1 MYSEQGL
8 TCILKLELPGRSSL
22 PAKVALI
29 SVIKQEFDAM
39 EAMCY
44 MSPESGRK
52 KLLLFLQIWHLNLT
66 DMGNLTMIKEFL
78 LLGFGS
84 LHGLQFFLFAIF
96 LGIYVVTL
104 LGNILI
110 LTVISS
116 DCSLQTP
123 MYFFLFNFSFLEIWY
138 TTSIV
143 PKMLQ
148 TLLSGPEVIS
158 FAGCVAQFYFFG
170 SMAVVECFLLAAMSY
185 DRYLAICSPLRYP
198 SLMNLHTCVLLA
210 GGSWLG
216 GFLTP
221 VVTVTMTFQLP
232 FCAAYE
238 IDHFFCDLAP
248 VLKLACSDP
257 ETVEKTT
264 FLMASFV
271 TMVPF
276 LLTVASYI
284 HIVAAVLRIPSAA
297 GKQQAFSTCS
307 SHLIVV
313 TLYYG
318 TLGTVYAIPTATQAT
333 ALNKIFS
340 LLYTVVTPMINP
352 IVYSLRNK
360 DVKKAIRTLLSRWA
374 YSKET

>member
-1 MYSEQGL
+1 
-8 TCILKLELPGRSSL
+8 
-22 PAKVALI
+22 
-29 SVIKQEFDAM
+29 
-39 EAMCY
+39 
-44 MSPESGRK
+44 
-52 KLLLFLQIWHLNLT
+52 
-66 DMGNLTMIKEFL
+66 
-78 LLGFGS
+78 
-84 LHGLQFFLFAIF
+84 
-96 LGIYVVTL
+96 
-104 LGNILI
+104 
-110 LTVISS
+110 
-116 DCSLQTP
+116 
-123 MYFFLFNFSFLEIWY
+123 MYFFLSNFSFLEIWY
-138 TTSIV
+138 ATSIA

-158 FAGCVAQFYFFG
+158 FVGCVAQFYFFG

-185 DRYLAICSPLRYP
+185 DRYLAICSPLQYS
-198 SLMNLHTCVLLA
+198 SLIHTRFLFA
-210 GGSWLG
+210 GGSWLR

-232 FCAAYE
+232 FCAAYN
-238 IDHFFCDLAP
+238 IDHFFRDLAP
-248 VLKLACSDP
+248 VIELACSDT

-264 FLMASFV
+264 FILASFI

-284 HIVAAVLRIPSAA
+284 HIVAAVFKISSTA

-318 TLGTVYAIPTATQAT
+318 TLGTVYAIPTATQAA

-340 LLYTVVTPMINP
+340 MLYTVVTPMVNP

-360 DVKKAIRTLLSRWA
+360 DVKNAVRRLMSQWA
-374 YSKET
+374 YTKET

>member
-1 MYSEQGL
+1 M
-8 TCILKLELPGRSSL
+8 
-22 PAKVALI
+22 A
-29 SVIKQEFDAM
+29 
-39 EAMCY
+39 
-44 MSPESGRK
+44 
-52 KLLLFLQIWHLNLT
+52 NLT
-66 DMGNLTMIKEFL
+66 AIKEFL
-78 LLGFGS
+78 LLGFGG
-84 LHGLQFFLFAIF
+84 LHGLQWFLFGIF

-104 LGNILI
+104 LGNFLI
-110 LTVISS
+110 LTVISF
-116 DCSLQTP
+116 DCNLQTP
-123 MYFFLFNFSFLEIWY
+123 MYFFLSNFSFLEIWY
-138 TTSIV
+138 TTSIA

-148 TLLSGPEVIS
+148 TLLSGPQVIS
-158 FAGCVAQFYFFG
+158 FVGCVAQFYFFA

-185 DRYLAICSPLRYP
+185 DRYIAICSPLQYP
-198 SLMNLHTCVLLA
+198 SLVNLHTCIFLA

-232 FCAAYE
+232 FCATYK

-248 VLKLACSDP
+248 VLKLACSDT

-264 FLMASFV
+264 FLLASFV

-276 LLTVASYI
+276 LLTVASYA

-297 GKQQAFSTCS
+297 GKQRAFSTCS

-318 TLGTVYAIPTATQAT
+318 TLGTVYAIPTATRAA

-340 LLYTVVTPMINP
+340 LFYTVVTPLVNP

-360 DVKKAIRTLLSRWA
+360 DVKKAMRRLMSLWVYAKGT
-374 YSKET
+374 

>member
-1 MYSEQGL
+1 
-8 TCILKLELPGRSSL
+8 
-22 PAKVALI
+22 
-29 SVIKQEFDAM
+29 
-39 EAMCY
+39 
-44 MSPESGRK
+44 MS
-52 KLLLFLQIWHLNLT
+52 
-66 DMGNLTMIKEFL
+66 NLTMIKEFL

-84 LHGLQFFLFAIF
+84 LHGFQYLLFGIF

-110 LTVISS
+110 LTVISL
-116 DCSLQTP
+116 DRSLQNP
-123 MYFFLFNFSFLEIWY
+123 MYFFLSNFSFLEIWY
-138 TTSIV
+138 TTSV
-143 PKMLQ
+143 SPKMLQ
-148 TLLSGPEVIS
+148 TLLSGSGAIS

-185 DRYLAICSPLRYP
+185 DRYLAICSPLQYP
-198 SLMNLHTCVLLA
+198 VFMNIHTCILLA

-221 VVTVTMTFQLP
+221 VVTVTMTFQLS

-257 ETVEKTT
+257 KTVEKTT
-264 FLMASFV
+264 FLMAAFV

-276 LLTVASYI
+276 LLTVASYVL
-284 HIVAAVLRIPSAA
+284 IVAAVLRIPSAA
-297 GKQQAFSTCS
+297 GKKRAFSTCS

-318 TLGTVYAIPTATQAT
+318 TLGTVYAIPIATQT
-333 ALNKIFS
+333 VALNKIFS

-360 DVKKAIRTLLSRWA
+360 DVKKAVRRLISQWI
-374 YSKET
+374 

>member
-1 MYSEQGL
+1 
-8 TCILKLELPGRSSL
+8 
-22 PAKVALI
+22 
-29 SVIKQEFDAM
+29 
-39 EAMCY
+39 
-44 MSPESGRK
+44 MS
-52 KLLLFLQIWHLNLT
+52 NLT
-66 DMGNLTMIKEFL
+66 TEKGFV

-84 LHGLQFFLFAIF
+84 LHGLRFFLFGIF
-96 LGIYVVTL
+96 LGIYIANL

-116 DCSLQTP
+116 DRSLQTP
-123 MYFFLFNFSFLEIWY
+123 MYFFLSNFSFLEIWY
-138 TTSIV
+138 TTSIS

-148 TLLSGPEVIS
+148 LILSGPVAIS
-158 FAGCVAQFYFFG
+158 FAGCAAQFYFFG

-185 DRYLAICSPLRYP
+185 DRYLAVCSPLQY
-198 SLMNLHTCVLLA
+198 SSVMNICTCVLFA

-232 FCAAYE
+232 FCATE

-257 ETVEKTT
+257 ERVEKTT
-264 FLMASFV
+264 FLMAAFV

-276 LLTVASYI
+276 LLTIASYAY
-284 HIVAAVLRIPSAA
+284 IVAAVLRIPSSS
-297 GKQQAFSTCS
+297 GKQRAFSTCS

-318 TLGTVYAIPTATQAT
+318 TLGTVYAIPTATRT
-333 ALNKIFS
+333 AALHKTFS

-360 DVKKAIRTLLSRWA
+360 DVKKAARRLLSHWL
-374 YSKET
+374 YTKKI

>member
-1 MYSEQGL
+1 
-8 TCILKLELPGRSSL
+8 
-22 PAKVALI
+22 
-29 SVIKQEFDAM
+29 
-39 EAMCY
+39 
-44 MSPESGRK
+44 
-52 KLLLFLQIWHLNLT
+52 
-66 DMGNLTMIKEFL
+66 MGNLTIIKEFL
-78 LLGFGS
+78 LLGFGN
-84 LHGLQFFLFAIF
+84 LHGLNYFLFVIF
-96 LGIYVVTL
+96 LGIYIVTL

-110 LTVISS
+110 LTVISL
-116 DCSLQTP
+116 DRSLQNP
-123 MYFFLFNFSFLEIWY
+123 MYFFLSNFSFLEIWY
-138 TTSIV
+138 TTSIS
-143 PKMLQ
+143 PKMLK
-148 TLLSGPEVIS
+148 TLMSGTEVIS

-185 DRYLAICSPLRYP
+185 DRYLAICSPLQYP
-198 SLMNLHTCVLLA
+198 TLMNFHTCILLA

-238 IDHFFCDLAP
+238 VDHFFCDLAP
-248 VLKLACSDP
+248 VLKLACSGA
-257 ETVEKTT
+257 EAVEKTT
-264 FLMASFV
+264 FLMATFV

-284 HIVAAVLRIPSAA
+284 RIVAAVLRIPSAS
-297 GKQQAFSTCS
+297 GKQRAFSTCS

-318 TLGTVYAIPTATQAT
+318 TLGTVYAVPTATQTA

-360 DVKKAIRTLLSRWA
+360 DVKKAVRKLMSHWA
-374 YSKET
+374 YFK

>member
-1 MYSEQGL
+1 
-8 TCILKLELPGRSSL
+8 
-22 PAKVALI
+22 
-29 SVIKQEFDAM
+29 
-39 EAMCY
+39 
-44 MSPESGRK
+44 
-52 KLLLFLQIWHLNLT
+52 
-66 DMGNLTMIKEFL
+66 MGNLTTINEFL

-84 LHGLQFFLFAIF
+84 LHGLQFLLFGVF

-110 LTVISS
+110 LTVFSF
-116 DCSLQTP
+116 DRSLQTP
-123 MYFFLFNFSFLEIWY
+123 MYIFLSNFSFLEIWY
-138 TTSIV
+138 TTSTA
-143 PKMLQ
+143 PKMLK

-158 FAGCVAQFYFFG
+158 FAGCAAQFYFFG

-185 DRYLAICSPLRYP
+185 DRYLAICHPLRYP
-198 SLMNLHTCVLLA
+198 VLMNFNTCILLA

-221 VVTVTMTFQLP
+221 VVTVTMAFQLS
-232 FCAAYE
+232 FCEAYE

-248 VLKLACSDP
+248 LLKLACSDP
-257 ETVEKTT
+257 KTVERTT
-264 FLMASFV
+264 FLLASFI

-276 LLTVASYI
+276 LLTIASYI
-284 HIVAAVLRIPSAA
+284 CIAAAVLRIPSAA
-297 GKQQAFSTCS
+297 GKQRAFSTCS

-318 TLGTVYAIPTATQAT
+318 TLGTVYAIPTATQTAT
-333 ALNKIFS
+333 LNKIFS

-360 DVKKAIRTLLSRWA
+360 DVKKAARRLMSQWTHAKGI
-374 YSKET
+374 

>member
-1 MYSEQGL
+1 
-8 TCILKLELPGRSSL
+8 
-22 PAKVALI
+22 
-29 SVIKQEFDAM
+29 
-39 EAMCY
+39 
-44 MSPESGRK
+44 MSN
-52 KLLLFLQIWHLNLT
+52 QT
-66 DMGNLTMIKEFL
+66 AIKEFL

-84 LHGLQFFLFAIF
+84 LHGLRFFLFGIF

-116 DCSLQTP
+116 DHSLQTP

-138 TTSIV
+138 TTSIA

-148 TLLSGPEVIS
+148 LLLSAPRAIS
-158 FAGCVAQFYFFG
+158 FAACVAQFYFFG

-185 DRYLAICSPLRYP
+185 DRYLAICSPLRY
-198 SLMNLHTCVLLA
+198 SALMNIRTCVLFA

-221 VVTVTMTFQLP
+221 VATVTMTFQLP
-232 FCAAYE
+232 FCATYE

-248 VLKLACSDP
+248 VLKLACSDL

-276 LLTVASYI
+276 LLTIASYI
-284 HIVAAVLRIPSAA
+284 YIVAAVLRIPSSS
-297 GKQQAFSTCS
+297 GKQRAFSTCS

-318 TLGTVYAIPTATQAT
+318 TLGTVYAIPTATQT
-333 ALNKIFS
+333 ASLHKIFS
-340 LLYTVVTPMINP
+340 LLYTVITPMINP

-360 DVKKAIRTLLSRWA
+360 DVKKATRRLLSNWV
-374 YSKET
+374 YTKI

>member
-1 MYSEQGL
+1 
-8 TCILKLELPGRSSL
+8 
-22 PAKVALI
+22 
-29 SVIKQEFDAM
+29 
-39 EAMCY
+39 
-44 MSPESGRK
+44 
-52 KLLLFLQIWHLNLT
+52 
-66 DMGNLTMIKEFL
+66 MGNLTTIKEFL

-84 LHGLQFFLFAIF
+84 LHGLQFFLFGAF

-104 LGNILI
+104 LGNIVI
-110 LTVISS
+110 LTVIFNNPT
-116 DCSLQTP
+116 LQTP
-123 MYFFLFNFSFLEIWY
+123 MYFFLSNFSFLEIWY
-138 TTSIV
+138 TTSIA

-148 TLLSGPEVIS
+148 TLLKGPEAIS

-170 SMAVVECFLLAAMSY
+170 SMAVVECFLLASMSY

-198 SLMNLHTCVLLA
+198 SLMNLSTCVLLA
-210 GGSWLG
+210 GGSWVG

-232 FCAAYE
+232 FCASNE

-248 VLKLACSDP
+248 LLKLACSNP
-257 ETVEKTT
+257 EIVEKTT

-276 LLTVASYI
+276 LLTIASYI
-284 HIVAAVLRIPSAA
+284 RIVVAVLRIPSVE
-297 GKQQAFSTCS
+297 GKQRAFSTCS

-318 TLGTVYAIPTATQAT
+318 TLGTVYAVPTATQA
-333 ALNKIFS
+333 AVLNKIFS

-360 DVKKAIRTLLSRWA
+360 DVKKAVWKLLNQWA
-374 YSKET
+374 YAKET

>member
-1 MYSEQGL
+1 
-8 TCILKLELPGRSSL
+8 
-22 PAKVALI
+22 
-29 SVIKQEFDAM
+29 
-39 EAMCY
+39 
-44 MSPESGRK
+44 
-52 KLLLFLQIWHLNLT
+52 WHLNLT

-284 HIVAAVLRIPSAA
+284 CIVAAVLRIPSAA
-297 GKQQAFSTCS
+297 GKQRAFSTCS

-360 DVKKAIRTLLSRWA
+360 DVKKAVRTLLSRWA

>member
-1 MYSEQGL
+1 
-8 TCILKLELPGRSSL
+8 
-22 PAKVALI
+22 
-29 SVIKQEFDAM
+29 
-39 EAMCY
+39 
-44 MSPESGRK
+44 
-52 KLLLFLQIWHLNLT
+52 
-66 DMGNLTMIKEFL
+66 MGNLTMIKEFL

-84 LHGLQFFLFAIF
+84 LHGLQFLLFGLF

-104 LGNILI
+104 MGNIVI
-110 LTVISS
+110 LTVICS
-116 DCSLQTP
+116 DRSLQNP
-123 MYFFLFNFSFLEIWY
+123 MYFFLSNFSFLEIWY
-138 TTSIV
+138 TTSIT
-143 PKMLQ
+143 PKMLK
-148 TLLSGPEVIS
+148 TLLLGPEAIS
-158 FAGCVAQFYFFG
+158 FAACVAQFYFFG

-198 SLMNLHTCVLLA
+198 SLMNVYTCVMLA

-232 FCAAYE
+232 FCAGYE

-248 VLKLACSDP
+248 VLKLACSDSG
-257 ETVEKTT
+257 TVEMTT
-264 FLMASFV
+264 FLMASVV

-276 LLTVASYI
+276 LLTIASYV
-284 HIVAAVLRIPSAA
+284 HIVVAVLRIPSAA
-297 GKQQAFSTCS
+297 GKQRAFSTCS

-318 TLGTVYAIPTATQAT
+318 TLGTVYAIPTATQTA

-360 DVKKAIRTLLSRWA
+360 DVKNAVKRLLSQWSYA
-374 YSKET
+374 K

>member
-1 MYSEQGL
+1 
-8 TCILKLELPGRSSL
+8 
-22 PAKVALI
+22 
-29 SVIKQEFDAM
+29 
-39 EAMCY
+39 
-44 MSPESGRK
+44 MS
-52 KLLLFLQIWHLNLT
+52 NLT
-66 DMGNLTMIKEFL
+66 VIKEFL

-84 LHGLQFFLFAIF
+84 LHGLRFFLFGLF

-110 LTVISS
+110 LSVFSS
-116 DCSLQTP
+116 DRSLQIP
-123 MYFFLFNFSFLEIWY
+123 MYFFLSNFSFLEICY
-138 TTSIV
+138 TTSIA

-148 TLLSGPEVIS
+148 TLLSSPGTIS

-198 SLMNLHTCVLLA
+198 ALMSTRTCILLT

-232 FCAAYE
+232 FCAASE

-248 VLKLACSDP
+248 VLKLACSDS
-257 ETVEKTT
+257 ERVEKTT

-284 HIVAAVLRIPSAA
+284 RVVATVLKIPSAA
-297 GKQQAFSTCS
+297 GKQRAFSTCS

-318 TLGTVYAIPTATQAT
+318 TLGTVYAIPTVTQAA
-333 ALNKIFS
+333 ALHKIFS

-360 DVKKAIRTLLSRWA
+360 DVKMAVRRLLSQCTYARK
-374 YSKET
+374 S